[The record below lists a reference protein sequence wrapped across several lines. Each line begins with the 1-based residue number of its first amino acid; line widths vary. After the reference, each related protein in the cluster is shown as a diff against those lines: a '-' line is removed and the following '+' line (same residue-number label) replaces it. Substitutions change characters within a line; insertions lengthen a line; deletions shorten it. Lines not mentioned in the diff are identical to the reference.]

1 MSFAEALE
9 RRSYARMR
17 RQLPYKLLVDGRC
30 HRGTVWDFSEQS
42 LFLRTSAELA
52 PGDGAVVSLHTSEGR
67 HFVLEA
73 TVLRNNATSL
83 TLARLA
89 SPCVALRILN
99 PPAAWLDWIRDLEA
113 RGVAPASGRSLP
125 YRDS

>member
-9 RRSYARMR
+9 WRSCTRVR
-17 RQLPYKLLVDGRC
+17 RQLLCKLLVDGRS
-30 HRGTVWDFSEQS
+30 HRGTVWDFSEQG
-42 LFLRTSAELA
+42 LFVRTGAKLS
-52 PGDGAVVSLHTSEGR
+52 PGDGAVVSLRTSEGR

-73 TVLRNNATSL
+73 TVLRQNATSL

-89 SPCVALRILN
+89 SPCVALRILT
-99 PPAAWLDWIRDLEA
+99 PPAAWLDWIRDVEA

>member
-1 MSFAEALE
+1 MSLAEALE
-9 RRSYARMR
+9 RRNCTRVR
-17 RQLPYKLLVDGRC
+17 RQFPCKLLVDGRC

-42 LFLRTSAELA
+42 LFVRTSAELA

-73 TVLRNNATSL
+73 TVLRHNVASL
-83 TLARLA
+83 SLARLA
-89 SPCVALRILN
+89 SPCVAMRILT
-99 PPAAWLDWIRDLEA
+99 PPAAWLDWIRDVEA